1 MFFGRKQYTGDCET
15 TTDLLVTFYRP
26 GNRIRNN
33 FLVNGETK
41 NIVQLSGIIMH
52 KDCITPYINV
62 KIELWHCSYA
72 GENDNNSQDYK

>member
-1 MFFGRKQYTGDCET
+1 MHNCNNYLRICFSEGNNTQVIAKQ
-15 TTDLLVTFYRP
+15 TDLLFTFYRP

-62 KIELWHCSYA
+62 KIEL
-72 GENDNNSQDYK
+72 